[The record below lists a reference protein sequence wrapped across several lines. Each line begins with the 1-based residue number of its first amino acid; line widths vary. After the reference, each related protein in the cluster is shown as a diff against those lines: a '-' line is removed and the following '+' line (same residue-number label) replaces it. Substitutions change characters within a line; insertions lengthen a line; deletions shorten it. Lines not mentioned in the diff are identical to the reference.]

1 MMSGICGLVS
11 SELAPQTLEQNL
23 EQMAAAL
30 PLLKGVGRTSLVAD
44 SQAGLGLYEQFASS
58 QQTAWLHRGA
68 DIRPAGVF
76 QDSRLLLVCEGEV
89 YNATEL
95 KSSFNGGTYAG
106 EARAELMAALYCR
119 DEHLEWM
126 DQIRGVFALAIWDVS
141 RQRLVLATDRFGVRP
156 LVYYQDHRKL
166 VFGSR
171 LNAIVRAGAPRE
183 VDLNAVFQYLFFNC
197 IPTPNTIYRN
207 VRKLPPAHYL
217 EFSEGEVKVQPYWR
231 MRFEE
236 DYSRR
241 PSYFTTGIRERL
253 QEAVR
258 LQATFS
264 EEPESI
270 GSFLSGGTDSSTIS
284 GLLGRTLDRP
294 ARTFS
299 IGFAEHQFNEIE
311 YARVASRH
319 FGTRHHEY
327 FVTPEDTAAVIPQIV
342 QAYDEPFGNASA
354 IPTYYCSRLAQQN
367 GVNVLLA
374 GDGGDELF
382 GGNSRYAL
390 DKLLEIYQHIPR
402 WIRSGIESALFAVPW
417 LDRCPLSAAHK
428 YIRRS
433 NIPQPRRYF
442 SYNLIYTVD
451 LREMLR
457 PEFLAAVSQESPLAI
472 AREYYEGAGN
482 TTLLNRLLH
491 IDLKIVITDN
501 DLRKVTRMCELA
513 NVRVRYPML
522 DTELVEFS
530 GTIPAGL
537 KVKRFDKRH
546 IFKLA
551 YKEFLPPEV
560 IAKKKHGF
568 GLPISHW
575 LKDVPRLRELAQD
588 TMLSQASRQRGYFK
602 ADFLE
607 KLFELHRSDTTNFF
621 GDNLWVLLMLELWHQ
636 TSA

>member
-1 MMSGICGLVS
+1 MSGICGLVS
-11 SELAPQTLEQNL
+11 NQIAQQTLEQTL
-23 EQMAAAL
+23 GQMASTL
-30 PLLKGVGRTSLVAD
+30 PLLAGVGRTCLLAGTGV
-44 SQAGLGLYEQFASS
+44 GLGLYEQFAPF
-58 QQTAWLHRGA
+58 QQVEWLQNGA
-68 DIRPAGVF
+68 GSRPVGAF
-76 QDSRLLLVCEGEV
+76 KDSRLLVVCDGEI
-89 YNATEL
+89 YNAAEL
-95 KSSFNGGTYAG
+95 KGTFNGHAWTG
-106 EARAELMAALYCR
+106 ETKAELIAALYRR
-119 DEHLEWM
+119 DEDLGWM
-126 DQIRGVFALAIWDVS
+126 ERVRGVFALAIWDTS

-156 LVYYQDHRKL
+156 LVYYHDSRSL

-171 LNAIVRAGAPRE
+171 LNAIVRAGVPRE
-183 VDLNAVFQYLFFNC
+183 IDPNAIFQYLFFSC
-197 IPTPNTIYRN
+197 IPTPNTIYRH

-217 EFSEGEVKVQPYWR
+217 EMSEGQIKIQPYWR

-236 DYSRR
+236 DYGRG
-241 PSYFTTGIRERL
+241 PLYFTAGIRERL

-258 LQATFS
+258 VQATFS
-264 EEPESI
+264 SEMESI

-284 GLLGRTLDRP
+284 GLLGRALNRP

-319 FGTRHHEY
+319 FGTQHHEY

-342 QAYDEPFGNASA
+342 RAYDEPFGNSSA

-367 GVNVLLA
+367 GVGVLLA

-390 DKLLEIYQHIPR
+390 DKLLESYQQMPR
-402 WIRSGIESALFAVPW
+402 WIRGGIESVLSVVPG
-417 LDRCPLSAAHK
+417 LDRGPLRVASR

-451 LREMLR
+451 LREMLS
-457 PEFLAAVSQESPLAI
+457 PEFLAAVSEDSPLDI

-482 TTLLNRLLH
+482 TALLNRLLN

-513 NVRVRYPML
+513 NVSVRYPML
-522 DTELVEFS
+522 DPELVEFS

-551 YKEFLPPEV
+551 YRDFLPHEIIV
-560 IAKKKHGF
+560 KKKHGF

-575 LKDVPRLRELAQD
+575 LRDVPRLRELAQD
-588 TMLSQASRQRGYFK
+588 TLLSQASRQRGYFK

-607 KLFELHRSDTTNFF
+607 KLFELHRSDSTNFF